1 MLASVVS
8 LAGLLAAPAGAQMMP
23 PGQVNPAYNPNMV
36 DPEMVDPQMVD
47 PNDPRLAEPDPEA
60 DVPPDLGPDD
70 EIAQSY
76 DDGYDPQAYTQ
87 FQDALAPYGTWENDD
102 SYGEVWTPA
111 AGVVGANFV
120 PYGTGGHWVR
130 SEYGWT
136 WASDWNW
143 GWAPFHYGR
152 WAMRAGRWS
161 WVPGTMWG
169 PSWVAWRT
177 GSGYVGWAPLPPRGV
192 RLASWTRA
200 GSPWCFTPASR
211 LGSSRLQFVAP
222 HYLPR
227 MFAHTSVVSSDR
239 LLTHGGYRVHI
250 NAGPVRAAYA
260 PEMPLARVAPSA
272 LPRRTVYPHAGVPVY
287 SRPWVRGPEAQH
299 DPLTHGWRAGTP
311 VSSSRGS
318 FGQAAPYGGRPMSSG
333 QSFARPVNAPTATF
347 GGSRPAPS
355 YGAPVYG
362 RPSPNF
368 AGHPSAGGGLSF
380 APHPGY
386 QPPAA
391 RAFTQPARPAY
402 QPQSMRAFSPAPH
415 AFTPPPSNGGFHGYN
430 GGASSGGGSS
440 FRSYGGGAPA
450 GGGFHPPA
458 GGGFQPQGGGG
469 FHPQAGAG
477 GGFHPQAGG
486 GFQPQAGGGGFH
498 APAGGGFHPQ
508 GGGGFQPQAGGG
520 GAHFGGGGSHH
531 R

>member
-1 MLASVVS
+1 MKRGMLASVLS
-8 LAGLLAAPAGAQMMP
+8 LVGLLAAPAGAQTMP
-23 PGQVNPAYNPNMV
+23 PGQVSPYGPNV
-36 DPEMVDPQMVD
+36 ADPEMID
-47 PNDPRLAEPDPEA
+47 PNDPRLADPDAEA
-60 DVPPDLGPDD
+60 EAPPDLGPDD
-70 EIAQSY
+70 DIAQSY

-102 SYGEVWTPA
+102 SYGQVWTPTA
-111 AGVVGANFV
+111 AVVGDNFV
-120 PYGTGGHWVR
+120 PYGTGGHWIR

-136 WASDWNW
+136 WVSDWNW

-152 WAMRAGRWS
+152 WTMRAGHWC

-200 GSPWCFTPASR
+200 GSPWCFTRASG
-211 LGSSRLQFVAP
+211 LGAPRLQFVAP

-227 MFAHTSVVSSDR
+227 LFAHTTVVSSDR

-260 PEMPLARVAPSA
+260 PEVSLARVAPTA
-272 LPRRTVYPHAGVPVY
+272 LPRVTVYPHAGMPVY
-287 SRPWVRGPEAQH
+287 TRPWVRGPEAQH

-311 VSSSRGS
+311 IPSARGS
-318 FGQAAPYGGRPMSSG
+318 SGPVAPYSGRPT
-333 QSFARPVNAPTATF
+333 SFERPVNGAPVAF
-347 GGSRPAPS
+347 GGGRPAPS
-355 YGAPVYG
+355 SYGTPVYG
-362 RPSPNF
+362 RAAPSF
-368 AGHPSAGGGLSF
+368 AGHPSAGANLSF

-391 RAFTQPARPAY
+391 RPSAQPPRPAY
-402 QPQSMRAFSPAPH
+402 QPQSMRAFTPPPH
-415 AFTPPPSNGGFHGYN
+415 AFTPPPSNAGFRGYS
-430 GGASSGGGSS
+430 GGAPAAGGS
-440 FRSYGGGAPA
+440 FHSYAGGAPA
-450 GGGFHPPA
+450 GGGFHVPAGGGSFQPPA
-458 GGGFQPQGGGG
+458 GGGVRSFGG
-469 FHPQAGAG
+469 
-477 GGFHPQAGG
+477 
-486 GFQPQAGGGGFH
+486 

-508 GGGGFQPQAGGG
+508 GGGGG
-520 GAHFGGGGSHH
+520 GAHFGGGGAHH